1 MKERLIFHVDV
12 NSAYL
17 SWEAVHQLKNGAP
30 TDIRTIP
37 SIIGGDTSLRKGVVL
52 AKSLPAKRFGIHT
65 GEPVTDALTKCPT
78 LQSFQPNFPLYHKY
92 SKAFITI
99 LKKYAPVVEQVSI
112 DEAYLDMS
120 GLHYFY
126 STPLEAA
133 EKIQTDIRETLGFT
147 VNIGI
152 SSNKLLAKMASDF
165 EKPDKIH
172 TLFPSEIEKKCGI
185 FLSALSFLP
194 EELPHKS

>member
-17 SWEAVHQLKNGAP
+17 SWEAVHQLKNGAS

-52 AKSLPAKRFGIHT
+52 AKSLPAKRFRIHT

-112 DEAYLDMS
+112 DEA
-120 GLHYFY
+120 
-126 STPLEAA
+126 
-133 EKIQTDIRETLGFT
+133 
-147 VNIGI
+147 
-152 SSNKLLAKMASDF
+152 
-165 EKPDKIH
+165 
-172 TLFPSEIEKKCGI
+172 
-185 FLSALSFLP
+185 
-194 EELPHKS
+194 

>member
-17 SWEAVHQLKNGAP
+17 SWEAVHQLKNGAS

-52 AKSLPAKRFGIHT
+52 AKSLPAKRFRIHT

-99 LKKYAPVVEQVSI
+99 LKKYAPSCVFCNSSKDVVNYKGKNVC
-112 DEAYLDMS
+112 
-120 GLHYFY
+120 
-126 STPLEAA
+126 
-133 EKIQTDIRETLGFT
+133 EKCIQELRGRE
-147 VNIGI
+147 
-152 SSNKLLAKMASDF
+152 
-165 EKPDKIH
+165 
-172 TLFPSEIEKKCGI
+172 
-185 FLSALSFLP
+185 
-194 EELPHKS
+194 

>member
-92 SKAFITI
+92 SKAFITVAFVGSV
-99 LKKYAPVVEQVSI
+99 K
-112 DEAYLDMS
+112 
-120 GLHYFY
+120 
-126 STPLEAA
+126 
-133 EKIQTDIRETLGFT
+133 
-147 VNIGI
+147 
-152 SSNKLLAKMASDF
+152 
-165 EKPDKIH
+165 
-172 TLFPSEIEKKCGI
+172 FPSASGGHAI
-185 FLSALSFLP
+185 FSAHSLQIRVIPDLHIGSP
-194 EELPHKS
+194 EE

>member
-65 GEPVTDALTKCPT
+65 GEPVTDALTNV
-78 LQSFQPNFPLYHKY
+78 LLYKVFNRI
-92 SKAFITI
+92 SLFIT
-99 LKKYAPVVEQVSI
+99 
-112 DEAYLDMS
+112 
-120 GLHYFY
+120 
-126 STPLEAA
+126 
-133 EKIQTDIRETLGFT
+133 
-147 VNIGI
+147 NIP
-152 SSNKLLAKMASDF
+152 KLSL
-165 EKPDKIH
+165 
-172 TLFPSEIEKKCGI
+172 LF
-185 FLSALSFLP
+185 
-194 EELPHKS
+194 